1 MGWCLC
7 ALARAERREVR
18 IPEPLAV
25 LIDRFASIL
34 SAVLGLT
41 GVMFVLKGV
50 ARLSPDLIAKVSQTY
65 LEFNVTQIQNLASQK
80 ADFVT
85 GAVLILIAC
94 LIQTGALLF
103 LREPFL
109 IFEDYWHAA
118 GLAVV
123 TSVIIVIV
131 FFGVNRGMS
140 KHYQEQAKFSL
151 AKSYFQAVLKQD
163 LILLQ
168 HLKTTEDVAA
178 SLFGIEK
185 EPAESGKEFLSR
197 LAKRFD
203 ISLPRELHLEEERS
217 PG

>member
-1 MGWCLC
+1 M
-7 ALARAERREVR
+7 
-18 IPEPLAV
+18 

-34 SAVLGLT
+34 SAILGLA
-41 GVMFVLKGV
+41 GVMFVLKGIS
-50 ARLSPDLIAKVSQTY
+50 RLSPDLIAKVSQTY

-85 GAVLILIAC
+85 GAVLVLIAC
-94 LIQTGALLF
+94 SIQTVALLL

-109 IFEDYWHAA
+109 IFEDYWYAA
-118 GLAVV
+118 GLAVA
-123 TSVIIVIV
+123 TSILVIVV

-140 KHYQEQAKFSL
+140 NHYQERAKFSL

-163 LILLQ
+163 PILSQ
-168 HLKTTEDVAA
+168 HLKTTEEVAS

-185 EPAESGKEFLSR
+185 GPDESDKDFLNR
-197 LAKRFD
+197 LAQRFE
-203 ISLPRELHLEEERS
+203 ISLPKELHLEEEHV

>member
-1 MGWCLC
+1 
-7 ALARAERREVR
+7 
-18 IPEPLAV
+18 
-25 LIDRFASIL
+25 
-34 SAVLGLT
+34 
-41 GVMFVLKGV
+41 MFVLKGV

-85 GAVLILIAC
+85 GAVLVLIAC

-118 GLAVV
+118 GLAVA

-163 LILLQ
+163 PILSQ

-185 EPAESGKEFLSR
+185 EPDESGKEFLSR

-203 ISLPRELHLEEERS
+203 IFLPRELHLEEERS